1 MQVRDAMTFE
11 PVTVPSSS
19 SVLAARRLL
28 TRHRVH
34 HLPVVDAGRLV
45 GVVSDRDLRL
55 TDVRVR
61 RALGELGSDLLS
73 GRFRRVDD
81 VMSSP
86 VHTVTP
92 DAPLGVAAALLRR
105 HRIGVLPVV
114 ETGRLVGVLA
124 RSDALRVLEGVVES
138 CPGPGAGVQCP
149 GADRPGQDGPCV
161 RLPDPVR
168 LVVVDAATA
177 RTRLLESYQAWRPG
191 VAIRVAEAADRAAA
205 SGGGW

>member
-1 MQVRDAMTFE
+1 M
-11 PVTVPSSS
+11 
-19 SVLAARRLL
+19 
-28 TRHRVH
+28 
-34 HLPVVDAGRLV
+34 
-45 GVVSDRDLRL
+45 
-55 TDVRVR
+55 
-61 RALGELGSDLLS
+61 
-73 GRFRRVDD
+73 
-81 VMSSP
+81 
-86 VHTVTP
+86 
-92 DAPLGVAAALLRR
+92 
-105 HRIGVLPVV
+105 LPVV

-124 RSDALRVLEGVVES
+124 RSDALRVLEGVTGAGSGTPVPCAGTPMPAIGDARPGRPAPRPVAMVVHPDPQARAAPRRELAAEGYRVES